1 MVNEK
6 QGIAK
11 NNEMQMAVISK
22 LTCCT
27 VTIHIIIDSSRATMS
42 LVDESCDMVET

>member
-11 NNEMQMAVISK
+11 NNEMQ
-22 LTCCT
+22 TCCT